1 MGGMNQHQETF
12 STLKWSDNG
21 ELSPVDMARV
31 LKALDNKKLVQCKVS
46 CDVTQMGK
54 SNPNWRNGS
63 AMQE

>member
-1 MGGMNQHQETF
+1 MPHKT
-12 STLKWSDNG
+12 TLKWKPNG

-31 LKALDNKKLVQCKVS
+31 LDLLGNQKLVQ

-63 AMQE
+63 PMQE